1 MRNLSTLE
9 RILFHCCFVETRLS
23 VQAHKHEGSCSSS
36 AYVFRDKEPC
46 ISRIQSFAR
55 SAKMLRDVIRD
66 ADLNDVYTSWLEEQR
81 NRYKKC
87 SIGEL
92 VEKLRDRA
100 DNRTII
106 VMGPHIERMYLWGVE
121 GSIEL
126 PANSVT
132 VGIRMN
138 TLDTN
143 EEDRENIRFALRLLT
158 YDPAV
163 VKVLSLCTE
172 KPVLFRKG
180 IHRELPI
187 GSVLIN
193 VNINED

>member
-1 MRNLSTLE
+1 MKNLSTLE
-9 RILFHCCFVETRLS
+9 KILFHHCFVEARL
-23 VQAHKHEGSCSSS
+23 S
-36 AYVFRDKEPC
+36 AYVHKREGLCITSAYVLRDKEPY
-46 ISRIQSFAR
+46 ISQIQSLAH
-55 SAKMLRDVIRD
+55 SANMLRGVIRD

-81 NRYKKC
+81 NRYKEC
-87 SIGEL
+87 SIGEH

-106 VMGPHIERMYLWGVE
+106 VMGPHIERMCLWSVE

-138 TLDTN
+138 ILDTN
-143 EEDRENIRFALRLLT
+143 EEDRENIRFALGLLT

-172 KPVLFRKG
+172 KRVLFRKG
-180 IHRELPI
+180 IHRLPT